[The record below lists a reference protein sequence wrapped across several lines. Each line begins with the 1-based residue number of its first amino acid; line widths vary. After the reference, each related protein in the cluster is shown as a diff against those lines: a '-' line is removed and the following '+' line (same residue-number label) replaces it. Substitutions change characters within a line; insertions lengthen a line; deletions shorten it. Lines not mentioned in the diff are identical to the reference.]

1 MVLDVFVEGCDDSFS
16 CSYSGFSK
24 FRSEILRAWN
34 SELGKI
40 YNEKYGFL
48 LRDDFGPNELD
59 KLIYT
64 HLRKGNPFD
73 IRMNKILDEYDKP
86 YNEGMKLFCYHSDCD
101 GKITPEECALLL
113 KSFER
118 VDPEKFDK
126 SDSYDN
132 EWYRQSFDIWK
143 KMMAYAIK
151 NNKSILFH

>member
-1 MVLDVFVEGCDDSFS
+1 MVLDVYIEGCDISFS
-16 CSYSGFSK
+16 CRYSGFTK
-24 FRSEILRAWN
+24 FRIEILRGWN
-34 SELGKI
+34 QELGQLYEQSHAQLFDRKNFATLG
-40 YNEKYGFL
+40 YFEL
-48 LRDDFGPNELD
+48 LLNMSIPNDLEI
-59 KLIYT
+59 K
-64 HLRKGNPFD
+64 
-73 IRMNKILDEYDKP
+73 MNKILDEYDKP

-101 GKITPEECALLL
+101 GEITPEECALLL